1 MEISIIT
8 ICNKNNDSINKFIE
22 KYILLIE
29 KFYKIKLID
38 INFQNNSK
46 KINNYEKEYKKA
58 LSIIKPD
65 SVLIALDENGQ
76 NFTSMQ
82 FSKNIIKW
90 KENFSNLY
98 FIIGGPDGLTD
109 DIKNNAH
116 EIVSLSKL
124 TFPHLLA
131 RVILVE
137 QIYRSICIMNNH
149 PYHRV

>member
-8 ICNKNNDSINKFIE
+8 ICNKNNDSVNKFVE

-38 INFQNNSK
+38 INFQNNKTK
-46 KINNYEKEYKKA
+46 KNNYEKEYKKA

-76 NFTSMQ
+76 NYTSMQ

-98 FIIGGPDGLTD
+98 FLIGGPDGLTD
-109 DIKNNAH
+109 DVKNNAH

>member
-1 MEISIIT
+1 MKIFIIT

-29 KFYKIKLID
+29 KFYKIKLIN
-38 INFQNNSK
+38 ISFKNNNTK
-46 KINNYEKEYKKA
+46 DNNYEKEYKKA

-76 NFTSMQ
+76 NYTSMQ
-82 FSKNIIKW
+82 FSKSIIKW

-98 FIIGGPDGLTD
+98 FLIGGPNGLPD
-109 DIKNNAH
+109 DVKNSAD
-116 EIVSLSKL
+116 EIVSLSKF

-131 RVILVE
+131 KVILIE

-149 PYHRV
+149 PYHRA

>member
-8 ICNKNNDSINKFIE
+8 ICNKNNDSVNKFVE

-38 INFQNNSK
+38 INFQNNKTK
-46 KINNYEKEYKKA
+46 KNNYEKEYKKA

-65 SVLIALDENGQ
+65 SILIALDENGQ
-76 NFTSMQ
+76 NYTSMQ

-98 FIIGGPDGLTD
+98 FLIGGPDGLTD
-109 DIKNNAH
+109 DVKNNAH